1 LSSEGKSLFLS
12 PKDQRLFLLKGDPPM
27 SPWSFADILRDDID
41 AWVSRC
47 KHEAHEQGK
56 HLVGSVFR
64 GRLAAKVGVT
74 IKQLDRYCS
83 GECMPPPERLKVIC
97 QEIGTVR
104 AVKHLARECGVG
116 VYDLVPA
123 EQATLADQVRQT
135 ATILRETG
143 EATQAAMAADRD
155 GDGMISITEF
165 RAVEK
170 EVEEAIHALEG
181 IIGMLRVKVE
191 AGLRR

>member
-1 LSSEGKSLFLS
+1 
-12 PKDQRLFLLKGDPPM
+12 M

-56 HLVGSVFR
+56 HLVGSLFR

-83 GECMPPPERLKVIC
+83 GECMPPPERLKIIC
-97 QEIGTVR
+97 HEIGTVR

-116 VYDLVPA
+116 VYDVVPV
-123 EQATLADQVRQT
+123 EDATLADQVRQT

-143 EATQAAMAADRD
+143 AAAQAAMHADRD
-155 GDGMISITEF
+155 GDGMISINEY
-165 RAVEK
+165 RAVER
-170 EVEEAIHALEG
+170 ETNEAIHALEG
-181 IIGMLRVKVE
+181 LLGMLRAKMEE
-191 AGLRR
+191 ALRR

>member
-1 LSSEGKSLFLS
+1 
-12 PKDQRLFLLKGDPPM
+12 M
-27 SPWSFADILRDDID
+27 SPWSFFDLLRDDID

-56 HLVGSVFR
+56 HLVGSLFR

-83 GECMPPPERLKVIC
+83 GECMPLPDRLKIIC
-97 QEIGTVR
+97 HEIGTVR

-116 VYDLVPA
+116 VYDLVP
-123 EQATLADQVRQT
+123 EEEATLGDQVRQG

-143 EATQAAMAADRD
+143 EALQAAMHADRD
-155 GDGMISITEF
+155 GDGMISIIEY
-165 RAVEK
+165 RAVER
-170 EVEEAIHALEG
+170 ETNQAIHALEG
-181 IIGMLRVKVE
+181 LLGMLKGRMEE
-191 AGLRR
+191 ALRR